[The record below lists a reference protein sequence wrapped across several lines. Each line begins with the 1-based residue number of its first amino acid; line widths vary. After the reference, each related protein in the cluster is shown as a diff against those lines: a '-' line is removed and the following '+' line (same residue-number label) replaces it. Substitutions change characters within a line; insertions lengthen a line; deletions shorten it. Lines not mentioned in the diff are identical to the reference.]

1 MEKQHDLTTALNILS
16 LEDSPE
22 DYKIIFE
29 LLLAAGIDFTM
40 NRVENEHDFVS
51 ALNSAKYDVI
61 LADFNLPQYDA
72 FEALKKA
79 IEICPEIP
87 FICVS
92 GSIGEETAIELIK
105 LGAVDYILKDKP
117 VKLPYAIKRA
127 IREAEENEERKQIED
142 ELRKSETLKSKMVAN
157 IGDVIVIIDHE
168 GINRYE
174 SPNAEKLFGWKPED
188 NVGFSAFDNVHPDD
202 LDDAQRFIASI
213 ESEPGKVGTTE
224 VRYRHK
230 DGHYS
235 WIQFTCSNLIHDP
248 DIQGILGNYHDITL
262 RKESELELIIA
273 KEKAN
278 RNMEMIL
285 NSQSLAHIC
294 SYSTNLNETDL
305 EKSSWVCSP
314 EFYKI
319 FGIDETY
326 PHTIAGWAGFIHPDH
341 REELVAYH
349 EYVVKNRI
357 SFRHEYK
364 IIRINDGLERWV
376 HGTGELVYDEQGKPA
391 RMQGAIQDITEIKK
405 TEEELISA
413 KEQAEESEEKYKQ
426 IFDNTFDIMS
436 IYEVTEDHRYKVVT
450 FNHAEAKLIGDLE
463 NFQNRYIDE
472 CIPPELYNQFTQHYE
487 RCIQEDK
494 RIEYEEHI
502 AFLTINKSFNT
513 QLIPLKNAEGRIHR
527 IIVISRDITENIT
540 LNTQLTSQNEELKSL
555 NYDLTIA
562 KEHAEESDRL
572 KSAFLANM
580 SHEIRTPMN
589 GILGF
594 AELLKEPGLSGEEQQ
609 EFISIIEKSGARM
622 LNIINDIVSISKI
635 EAGLMTENIQESNIN
650 EQIEYIYTFFKPE
663 VEGKGIQFS
672 FKNSLPFKEA
682 ILKTDREKVY
692 AILTNL
698 IKNAIK
704 YSEKGSIE
712 FGYILKK
719 DNEPVEVEFYVKDT
733 GIGIPVNRQKA
744 IFERFIQADIADK
757 MARQGA
763 GLGLSIS
770 KAYIEMLGGKIWV
783 ESEVG
788 IGSIFYFTL
797 PYKSIKMEEKNAE
810 NEVLTPVEVTP
821 VKKLKILIAE
831 DDEPSERLISLAVH
845 KFGREIISVKTGT
858 KSVAACLNNPDIDL
872 VLMDILMPEMDG
884 YEATRQIRKFNKDVI
899 IIAQTAYA
907 LEGDKEKAIAAGC
920 NGYITKP
927 IKSEELKQMMI
938 KYLKKND

>member
-391 RMQGAIQDITEIKK
+391 RMQGAIRDITEIKK